1 MGRWVGGCSGWG
13 VVVGGWW
20 GNCSKK
26 RQFVGNLKTQA
37 IFVDIFSTTSL
48 QCFNLK
54 LVTWLRR
61 CGECCHLSMC
71 DMERNLIFWISV
83 KKRGRLSPSTF
94 TRTEF
99 STEISGLLGR
109 ARQEESRV
117 GGNAREGNTASAPEH
132 FPHGLQAVQW
142 ERMRGAISLL
152 EFQQWPR
159 IASKGATVS
168 LTSV

>member
-1 MGRWVGGCSGWG
+1 MGWVGLG
-13 VVVGGWW
+13 GGWW
-20 GNCSKK
+20 VNCSKK
-26 RQFVGNLKTQA
+26 RQFVENLKAQV

-61 CGECCHLSMC
+61 CAECCHLSEC
-71 DMERNLIFWISV
+71 DIERNLIFWISV
-83 KKRGRLSPSTF
+83 KKRRRRRGNAFHLQPSPEPSF
-94 TRTEF
+94 PQKF
-99 STEISGLLGR
+99 PDFW
-109 ARQEESRV
+109 EEQDKRRV
-117 GGNAREGNTASAPEH
+117 GGNAREGNTASAPKH
-132 FPHGLQAVQW
+132 FPHRLQAVQW

>member
-109 ARQEESRV
+109 ARQEES
-117 GGNAREGNTASAPEH
+117 GWKC
-132 FPHGLQAVQW
+132 Q
-142 ERMRGAISLL
+142 RGKHCFSSKT
-152 EFQQWPR
+152 FSTQ
-159 IASKGATVS
+159 IASSAVGEDERCNITLRIPAMAKDCF
-168 LTSV
+168 